1 LTTSSYCSFYFFHF
15 LSTETK
21 RSEFPRFYFVSDPTL
36 LEILSLGSEPAAVV
50 PHFQAGLFD
59 SLSNVTF
66 DAGDKYKI
74 TEMWSREGERVVLSK
89 PVDARGPVEVW
100 LQRLVTGMQETMR
113 DLIRETAYE
122 IRELGQE
129 GSEEFN
135 LAEFLFSRPAQVALV
150 GLQMKW
156 TGETLAALQAASRDE
171 KGALTKALKRAEAT
185 LRDLVALA
193 LRDDLTKLQRTSLET
208 CITVYIHQK
217 EATEELVRKRVK
229 DPRDFEWLKQC
240 RVTWRDDKDTLI
252 ISICDVDL
260 EYSYEYLGV
269 KERLVITPLTDA
281 CYITLTQALGMF
293 LGGAP
298 AGPAGTGKT
307 ETTKDL
313 GATLGKYVV
322 VFNCSDQ
329 MDYKGMGKIFK
340 GLAQSGLWGCFD
352 EFNRINLDVLSV
364 CAQQISC
371 VLGAVRERRKSFVFT
386 DGSTVPLDPRV
397 GFFITMNPGYAGR
410 QELPENLKA
419 LFRGV
424 TMMVPN
430 RQTIMKVKLA
440 AAGFQDNEILAKKF
454 NVLYSLCEQQLSKQP
469 HYDFGLRN
477 ILSVLRTAGAS
488 KRASPEMEE
497 TELIMRTL
505 RDMNMSKFVAEDVP
519 LFLALIDDLFPG
531 QKALRAPAADV
542 ATALEKVCAD
552 RGLQPH
558 TSWMNKCI
566 QLYET
571 SLVRHGIMVVGPPG
585 SGKSSAV
592 DCLAAALS
600 ELGQKTVVWRMNP
613 KSITAPQMFGRM
625 DAATGDWTDGVFATL
640 WRRAAR
646 APKGQTTWIVLD
658 GPVDAVWIENLNT
671 VLDDNKVLTLAN
683 GDRVL
688 MTPHMRLIFEPENLN
703 NASPATVS
711 RAGIIYMSST
721 ELGWA
726 PVVQSWLQARPER
739 EALLLRPCF
748 DRFVAPVLEFIKLK
762 CAPVMAT
769 EAVCLVGTL
778 LTLLTGTFGTHSTT
792 DSSSN
797 VHHGIGAASG
807 TQNQQQEQLVG
818 SEKQTQSPRP
828 RRDST
833 ASFISNATS
842 SSTAPGGDTT
852 VSVDPEAMRLYERH
866 FLYCLVWSLGGLLTP
881 QDRVKLDSFL
891 RTLTDQ
897 APPQGSGGSTS
908 GERDTIYEYFAD
920 ESTGEWHHWATKV
933 PKWKMPTGS
942 GNNSGNAGSGAT
954 TSSTS
959 QTARR
964 GPRFTQMV
972 VPTLDSVRYERLLA
986 LAHAAGKASVLVGG
1000 PGTAK
1005 TTTVQQF
1012 LSRFDPDTCVSKTI
1026 TFSSL
1031 TTPALFQAS
1040 LENCV
1045 EKRQGRTFGP
1055 PGGKK
1060 STIFLDDLSMP
1071 AVNNWGDQVT
1081 NELVRQVLEQNGWY
1095 STEKPVGELKQLTD
1109 VSFVAAMN
1117 LPGAGR
1123 TDIPNRLKRH
1133 FCIFHMPAPREASIT
1148 GVFGQL
1154 VAGHFTPE
1162 RCAAAVVAA
1171 APRLVPATMHLW
1183 NAAQG
1188 KLLPTPA
1195 KLHYSFTLRDMSKVF
1210 QGVLLAS
1217 MEGMHSGVVENKSAE
1232 SEESVSGEALLVS
1245 LWAHEC
1251 RRVFSDKLI
1260 APEEKVWVDTAIYEA
1275 AVQHFGK
1282 KLAAGAS
1289 GAAGAVF
1296 ADFLRDA
1303 PLDESTGEPSGPRP
1317 SCYEIVPGGVAQVRS
1332 RVESLV
1338 AAARETARPGEAP
1351 PDLVLF
1357 DDALS
1362 HVLRIS
1368 RVLSMDRGS
1377 SLLVG
1382 VGGSGKQSLARL
1394 AAYLAGATCFKITL
1408 TKTYGVPNL
1417 LEDLKTLYKTAAF
1430 KPNPVAFLITE
1441 ADIKDESFLEY
1452 INQVLSTGEVAG
1464 LFPREE
1470 LDAVL
1475 NDIRPLMRATEP
1487 GVPDTWNNLY
1497 SFFINRVRDRL
1508 HLVLCVS
1515 PVGPSFARWA
1525 QQFPGLINGCTV
1537 DWFLPWPQE
1546 ALLSGKLY
1554 FKIFLLFLN
1563 RIPDFS

>member
-1 LTTSSYCSFYFFHF
+1 MLVYCRNIANFSLSSLF
-15 LSTETK
+15 LFTETK

-36 LEILSLGSEPAAVV
+36 LEILSLGSDPAAVV
-50 PHFQAGLFD
+50 PHFQSGLFD

-74 TEMWSREGERVVLSK
+74 TEMWSREGEKVTLTK

-100 LQRLVTGMQETMR
+100 LQQLVTGMQETMR
-113 DLIRETAYE
+113 DLIRETAYDV
-122 IRELGQE
+122 REDGQQQLE
-129 GSEEFN
+129 GGIEGFN
-135 LAEFLFSRPAQVALV
+135 LAEFLFNRPAQVALL
-150 GLQMKW
+150 GLQQKW
-156 TGETLAALQAASRDE
+156 TGETLAALQAASKDE
-171 KGALTKALKRAEAT
+171 KGALTRALRSAEAT

-193 LRDDLTKLQRTSLET
+193 LRDDLTKLQRTALET

-240 RVTWRDDKDTLI
+240 RLTWRDDKDSVI

-269 KERLVITPLTDA
+269 KERLVITPLTDV

-364 CAQQISC
+364 CAQQVSC

-386 DGSTVPLDPRV
+386 DGSTVPLDSRV

-440 AAGFQDNEILAKKF
+440 AAGFQESEVLAKKF

-488 KRASPEMEE
+488 KRANPEMEE

-505 RDMNMSKFVAEDVP
+505 RDMNMSKFVAEDVL

-542 ATALEKVCAD
+542 ATALEKVCID

-558 TSWMNKCI
+558 ASWLNKCI
-566 QLYET
+566 QFYET

-592 DCLAAALS
+592 DCLAAALT

-658 GPVDAVWIENLNT
+658 GPVDAVWIENLNI

-688 MTPHMRLIFEPENLN
+688 MTQHMRLIFEPENLN

-721 ELGWA
+721 ELGWS

-739 EALLLRPCF
+739 EAALLRPCF

-778 LTLLTGTFGTHSTT
+778 LTLLTGIFGNHNTADAGATL
-792 DSSSN
+792 
-797 VHHGIGAASG
+797 HHGSSDLSSGNGGGSGAATAAKPPSC
-807 TQNQQQEQLVG
+807 
-818 SEKQTQSPRP
+818 

-842 SSTAPGGDTT
+842 SLNGGISGGDT
-852 VSVDPEAMRLYERH
+852 SVDPVAMRLYERQ
-866 FLYCLVWSLGGLLTP
+866 FLFCLVWSLGGLLTP
-881 QDRVKLDSFL
+881 QDRVKLDSFI

-897 APPQGSGGSTS
+897 APPQSSGTGDK
-908 GERDTIYEYFAD
+908 DTIYEYFAD
-920 ESTGEWHHWATKV
+920 ESSGEWHHWATKI
-933 PKWKMPTGS
+933 PKWKMPAASGGGS
-942 GNNSGNAGSGAT
+942 GSVGGGNITA
-954 TSSTS
+954 TSS
-959 QTARR
+959 APRR

-972 VPTLDSVRYERLLA
+972 VPTLDSVRYERLLS
-986 LAHAAGKASVLVGG
+986 LSHAAGKASVLVGG

-1012 LSRFDPDTCVSKTI
+1012 LSRFDPDTSVSKTV

-1071 AVNNWGDQVT
+1071 AVNTWGDQIT
-1081 NELVRQVLEQNGWY
+1081 NELVRQVLEQGGWY

-1133 FCIFHMPAPREASIT
+1133 FCIFYMPAPSEASIT

-1154 VAGHFTPE
+1154 VAGHFTSE
-1162 RCAAAVVAA
+1162 KCAAAVVAA

-1210 QGVLLAS
+1210 QGIMLAS
-1217 MEGMHSGVVENKSAE
+1217 MEGMQRGVLQKHND
-1232 SEESVSGEALLVS
+1232 EEGMAGEALLVA

-1260 APEEKVWVDTAIYEA
+1260 APEEKVWVESAIQEA

-1282 KLAAGAS
+1282 KLAGSAAS
-1289 GAAGAVF
+1289 FAAAGPAVF

-1303 PLDESTGEPSGPRP
+1303 PLDETTGEPSGPRP
-1317 SCYEIVPGGVAQVRS
+1317 SCYEAVPGGMSQIRS

-1338 AAARETARPGEAP
+1338 AAARETARQGEAP

-1357 DDALS
+1357 DDALN

-1377 SLLVG
+1377 ALLVG

-1417 LEDLKTLYKTAAF
+1417 LEDLKTLYKSAAF

-1487 GVPDTWNNLY
+1487 GVPDTWDNIY

-1546 ALLSGKLY
+1546 ALLSGELFY
-1554 FKIFLLFLN
+1554 F
-1563 RIPDFS
+1563 